1 MSGRLCH
8 DVKTR
13 RLIFNFNVFT
23 WQGQCKTIQY
33 TEQAY
38 LKLKKKIKTQKVLF
52 LKNTAMVICDIFSIG
67 PEAQPGGSQRREA
80 FSVTCSDS
88 III

>member
-1 MSGRLCH
+1 MYLLGRSSVRPSSIL
-8 DVKTR
+8 
-13 RLIFNFNVFT
+13 
-23 WQGQCKTIQY
+23 Y
-33 TEQAY
+33 TEQN
-38 LKLKKKIKTQKVLF
+38 VLF
-52 LKNTAMVICDIFSIG
+52 LKNTAIVIYDVFSIG

>member
-1 MSGRLCH
+1 MYLLGRGSVRPSSIL
-8 DVKTR
+8 
-13 RLIFNFNVFT
+13 
-23 WQGQCKTIQY
+23 Y

-38 LKLKKKIKTQKVLF
+38 LKFKKKIKNKSKQIKTQKVLF
-52 LKNTAMVICDIFSIG
+52 LKNTAMVIYDVFSIG